1 MKGWIG
7 LDNQDD
13 KIKSRN
19 GRRGQFSVVLTTVTS
34 TWTMTNLSWQTEG
47 TQGEVGRGQ

>member
-7 LDNQDD
+7 LGNQHD
-13 KIKSRN
+13 KIERRN

-34 TWTMTNLSWQTEG
+34 TWTMTNLPWQTEG
-47 TQGEVGRGQ
+47 TPGEVGRGQ